1 MNLLEFRQEKD
12 QFFKSRNSPLPASIR
27 AVFTGLKYFDENPNL
42 RQTATLEPD
51 ANQEAVLMQ
60 TSTGSERVYLRL
72 GWVSFVVENLNSR
85 LAVFVPE
92 DQADSTELFIPFRDA
107 SSGLKTYGSGRYL
120 EAQRSGNTISLDF
133 NLAYNPYCAYSDGWS
148 CPIPP
153 LENWLSV
160 PIEAGEML
168 LPQLEPVLSIV
179 VGGDDD

>member
-27 AVFTGLKYFDENPNL
+27 AVFMGLEYFDENLHL

-51 ANQEAVLMQ
+51 ENQEAVLMQ
-60 TSTGSERVYLRL
+60 TSTGAERVYLRL
-72 GWVSFVVENLNSR
+72 GWVSFVVESVVSR

-92 DQADSTELFIPFRDA
+92 DQADALELFIPFRDA
-107 SSGLKTYGSGRYL
+107 SSGQETYVSGRYL
-120 EAQRSGNTISLDF
+120 EAERNGDQVILDF

-160 PIEAGEML
+160 PIRAGEMRPPKL
-168 LPQLEPVLSIV
+168 VPVSNLVI
-179 VGGDDD
+179 GGEDD

>member
-1 MNLLEFRQEKD
+1 MLEFRQEKD

-42 RQTATLEPD
+42 RQTVTLEPD
-51 ANQEAVLMQ
+51 TNQAAVLMQ

-72 GWVSFVVENLNSR
+72 GWVSFPVENLNSR

-92 DQADSTELFIPFRDA
+92 GEPEATQLFIPFRDT
-107 SSGLKTYGSGRYL
+107 SSGVDTYGSGRYL
-120 EAQRSGNTISLDF
+120 EVERSGDKVILDF

-160 PIEAGEML
+160 PIRAGEML
-168 LPQLEPVLSIV
+168 PPKLEPVSNLII
-179 VGGDDD
+179 GGDDD